1 MTGFLPDLLARWLP
15 HEPASPSL
23 EQVVDLVDEVLAGL
37 GIDGQREDSDDG
49 ADWSLQVGSATLEL
63 GLHHNVILDEDT
75 LEVRSPILRLPE
87 RNLLAFYR
95 RCLELNR
102 IVVGCCFGVDEDVV
116 VVATERTL
124 PGLGKPEVARML
136 LDVASVADQF
146 DDELA
151 REFGAEQLG
160 QAP

>member
-15 HEPASPSL
+15 REPAAPSL
-23 EQVVDLVDEVLAGL
+23 EQIADLVDEVLAGL
-37 GIDGQREDSDDG
+37 GIDGQREDADDG
-49 ADWSLQVGSATLEL
+49 ADWSLQVGSATLEV
-63 GLHHNVILDEDT
+63 GLHRNGILDEDT
-75 LEVRSPILRLPE
+75 LEVRSPILRLPDH
-87 RNLLAFYR
+87 NLLAFYR

-124 PGLGKPEVARML
+124 PGLGKPDFARML

-160 QAP
+160 QA